1 MERHD
6 LIVSLSS
13 VVSSPISTV
22 FQQHIE
28 KCIQNGSPVGPL
40 TKSTITLAVFMLQK
54 TFLFVVSFCVMRS
67 LLELP
72 PRTRIRVENRGIP
85 EEKGL
90 GGSAALCTCMAATC
104 LAFRAA
110 LHHADNAA
118 SLVGSM
124 GWLECRIWRR

>member
-13 VVSSPISTV
+13 VVFSPISTV
-22 FQQHIE
+22 FQKHIE
-28 KCIQNGSPVGPL
+28 KCIRNGGPVGPL

-54 TFLFVVSFCVMRS
+54 TFLFVFSFCVMRS
-67 LLELP
+67 LWELP

-104 LAFRAA
+104 LAFQAA
-110 LHHADNAA
+110 LYHADNAA

-124 GWLECRIWRR
+124 GCLECRIWRR